1 MRNIET
7 ALHLVTAR
15 LKVNR
20 CQITENLRDG
30 LKLEDNRAT
39 IWGNA
44 FSGNG
49 GYNLVNAGPD
59 NVSAPQNWWG
69 SADEGS
75 VNGKLSGGTP
85 DGRLGVVDVF
95 PWLLEKPALL
105 P

>member
-1 MRNIET
+1 
-7 ALHLVTAR
+7 V
-15 LKVNR
+15 
-20 CQITENLRDG
+20 
-30 LKLEDNRAT
+30 KLEDDRAT

-69 SADEGS
+69 AADEAS
-75 VNGKLSGGTP
+75 VKSKLSGVTP
-85 DGRLGVVDVF
+85 DGRSGMVKVF